1 MDMVKRV
8 KKTKRFAVLQAG
20 RANPNARERLGDPGE
35 MFISLLSEPGEVWD
49 VYDVEHGVFP
59 EDVSRY
65 DGFVITGSRHSVYE
79 DLPWI
84 KRLLELVREIH
95 GQGIRLVG
103 VCFGHQAI
111 AMALGGK
118 AELNPKGWD
127 MGIVELSLT
136 EAAKGLSS
144 FRHVPNP
151 ATVLVSHMDAVTRL
165 PEKARHLASSVRT
178 EYEMFTLG
186 DSVLS
191 LQGHPEY
198 DGGVIEEIIDLLS
211 GLSILPPDRA
221 EEGRASLT
229 RSPDRVF
236 FQGLLR
242 GFLQGS
248 GL

>member
-1 MDMVKRV
+1 VKEV
-8 KKTKRFAVLQAG
+8 KKVKKNKRFAVLQAG

-35 MFISLLSEPGEVWD
+35 MFISLLAEPSEDWD

-59 EDVSRY
+59 EEVSTY

-84 KRLLELVREIH
+84 RRLLDLVREIYRRE
-95 GQGIRLVG
+95 IRLIG

-111 AMALGGK
+111 ATALGGK
-118 AELNPKGWD
+118 AELNPKGWEI
-127 MGIVELSLT
+127 GIVELSLT
-136 EAAKGLSS
+136 EATKGLSS
-144 FRHVPNP
+144 FRQVPNP
-151 ATVLVSHMDAVTRL
+151 ASILVSHMDAVTRL
-165 PEKARHLASSVRT
+165 PDKARHLAFSART

-198 DGGVIEEIIDLLS
+198 DRELIEEIIDLLA

-229 RSPDRVF
+229 RAPERAF

-242 GFLQGS
+242 RFLQGS